1 MPKLKSD
8 TIDKDAI
15 LQYLAE
21 NDDFAFEVRCLRELR
36 QRQLKVFHAGTYSDP
51 VTNKNR
57 QFDFRL
63 ELDQGLF
70 RVAIALECKN
80 LRPNFPLLISRLPR
94 LEQEAFHQLLIPT
107 ADEPEVSDFFGR
119 LRRNPRKI
127 LFPSETVSL
136 QAPHCPYA
144 EGEMVG
150 KSTVQI
156 GRQVSGELHGDD
168 SEVYEKWA
176 QAVSSA
182 YGLIE
187 DAVHSFSES
196 VESIMAYFILPVVVV
211 PNHMLW
217 VIDYS
222 TAGDILDEP
231 KTTDETAFFL
241 NYSPWKMS
249 QFFSYTISHLHFVT
263 VTGLSLLLDRLL
275 RDSQY
280 ISKIFPAELQNHEE
294 TETHG

>member
-8 TIDKDAI
+8 TIDKNTI
-15 LQYLAE
+15 LQYLVD

-36 QRQLKVFHAGTYSDP
+36 KRQLKVSHAGTYSDP

-63 ELDQGLF
+63 ELDHDLF
-70 RVAIALECKN
+70 RIAIALECKN
-80 LRPNFPLLISRLPR
+80 LKPNFPLLISRLPR
-94 LEQEAFHQLLIPT
+94 LEQEAFHQLLIPSV
-107 ADEPEVSDFFGR
+107 DEPEASDFFGS
-119 LRRNPRKI
+119 LRTSPRKI
-127 LFPSETVSL
+127 LFPSETVFL

-156 GRQVSGELHGDD
+156 GRHVSGELYGDD

-187 DAVHSFSES
+187 DAAHSFSES
-196 VESIMAYFILPVVVV
+196 HEEIMAYFILPVVVV
-211 PNHMLW
+211 PDHMLW
-217 VIDYS
+217 VMDYS
-222 TAGDILDEP
+222 TAGDILGEP

-241 NYSPWKMS
+241 NYSPWKMG
-249 QFFSYTISHLHFVT
+249 QLFSYVISHLHFVT
-263 VTGLSLLLDRLL
+263 LTGLSALLDRLGNGH
-275 RDSQY
+275 Y
-280 ISKIFPAELQNHEE
+280 VSKIFPAELQNHEE
-294 TETHG
+294 TELHD